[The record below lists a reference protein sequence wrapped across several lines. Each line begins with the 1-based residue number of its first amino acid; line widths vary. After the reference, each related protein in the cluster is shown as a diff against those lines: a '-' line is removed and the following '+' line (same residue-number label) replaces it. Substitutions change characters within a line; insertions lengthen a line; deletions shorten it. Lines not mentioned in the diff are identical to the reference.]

1 MINLHPLD
9 MNFGHISGL
18 TFPSV
23 PPITKLSSSSRLKS
37 QSPTFPTFIVP
48 TKSPEYP
55 LQLTSPDGAT
65 VTIHLRFVL
74 ISLEKVERD
83 DDVDAEE
90 AAAADGRLDR
100 YHDSVDVGDD
110 VAFLN
115 LEAPNRAEATILVIS
130 IATG

>member
-1 MINLHPLD
+1 MISLHPLD
-9 MNFGHISGL
+9 MNFGQISGL

-37 QSPTFPTFIVP
+37 QSPIFPTFIVP
-48 TKSPEYP
+48 TDPPEYP
-55 LQLTSPDGAT
+55 LQLTSPDGVT

-74 ISLEKVERD
+74 ISLEKVEREEE
-83 DDVDAEE
+83 VDAEE

-100 YHDSVDVGDD
+100 YHDSVDDGDD

-130 IATG
+130 MAMG

>member
-1 MINLHPLD
+1 MISLHTLD
-9 MNFGHISGL
+9 MNLGQISGL

-23 PPITKLSSSSRLKS
+23 PPITKLSSSSPLKS

-48 TKSPEYP
+48 TDPPEYP
-55 LQLTSPDGAT
+55 LQLTSPDGVT

-74 ISLEKVERD
+74 ISLEKVEREE
-83 DDVDAEE
+83 DVDAEE

-130 IATG
+130 MAMG

>member
-1 MINLHPLD
+1 MISLHTLD
-9 MNFGHISGL
+9 MNFGQNSGL

-23 PPITKLSSSSRLKS
+23 PPITKLLSSSRLES

-48 TKSPEYP
+48 TDPPGYP
-55 LQLTSPDGAT
+55 LQLTSPDGVT

-74 ISLEKVERD
+74 ISLEKVEREE
-83 DDVDAEE
+83 DVDAEE

-130 IATG
+130 IAMG

>member
-1 MINLHPLD
+1 MINLHTLD
-9 MNFGHISGL
+9 MYLGQISGL

-55 LQLTSPDGAT
+55 LQLTSPDGVT

-74 ISLEKVERD
+74 ISLEKVEREEEV
-83 DDVDAEE
+83 DVDE
-90 AAAADGRLDR
+90 AVAGRLDR
-100 YHDSVDVGDD
+100 YHDSVGVADE

-130 IATG
+130 MGMG